1 MRPRATSMC
10 TCTSI
15 RTAGRRCRRS
25 SRKRPRRRRSGSR
38 RVRTWTARWSRSGRW
53 SARSRRRHAGR
64 ADRNRAGSAALR
76 GPQQARDRRAQ
87 DHGARR
93 LPLLP
98 HAHAR
103 AGCARSRARANLPR
117 DRCRRTPAR
126 ARGTRPPAAR
136 APPAPREAP
145 HGIRAVCDRGPDADR
160 GRRARRHHGGR
171 DALPARVG
179 APRARAHARSRSVRR
194 ALSPSRVRG
203 ACTRRPRTGGRAMTS
218 RTLDQLAPLAR
229 KADAPAL
236 DDSSARRLVDAA
248 LARAHLEPTVAPRRH
263 PLRWAAAGAFA
274 VAAAIALFVLRAT
287 PTPATMHLA
296 LPTGD
301 VLTGTAGAHFA
312 IAELTPSSRK
322 LRLDTGT
329 IVCDG
334 AHVVAGQHF
343 EVTAGDVT
351 VVATGTVFSVSAAG
365 HVHVYEGSV
374 EVHRGAHLARP
385 AAGAASGHGDDPRE
399 LVDAGV
405 AAASRSR

>member
-1 MRPRATSMC
+1 MSCPAATPRCASGSPC
-10 TCTSI
+10 E
-15 RTAGRRCRRS
+15 RAGA
-25 SRKRPRRRRSGSR
+25 PAARRRRD
-38 RVRTWTARWSRSGRW
+38 ARHAARAASARAPVARSPARPL
-53 SARSRRRHAGR
+53 ARSRRRHAGR
-64 ADRNRAGSAALR
+64 ADRDRAVSAALR

-103 AGCARSRARANLPR
+103 AGRARRRARADLPR
-117 DRCRRTPAR
+117 DRGRRTPAR

-145 HGIRAVCDRGPDADR
+145 HGIRAVCDRGPDAER
-160 GRRARRHHGGR
+160 GRRARRHHRRR

-203 ACTRRPRTGGRAMTS
+203 SCTRRPRTGGRAMTS
-218 RTLDQLAPLAR
+218 RTLDQLAQLAR

-248 LARAHLEPTVAPRRH
+248 IARAHFEPTVVPRRH

-322 LRLDTGT
+322 LRFDTGT
-329 IVCDG
+329 IVCDV